1 MRNVFSTA
9 LLLLC
14 SMDFSAQAQVLVT
27 GAMRNSMFTG
37 QLAGLVRMD
46 TIAKQGAF
54 GIGPLEHLRG
64 ELLLWDGVP
73 YVSRGTSDTSLTVK
87 VEREASAPFFV
98 HANVREWVE
107 VTLPDSITRL
117 ADLDGFLTSR
127 FAQESRP
134 MAFKLS
140 GSIARAEV
148 HVVDLPR
155 GAEVRSP
162 DDAHKGRKT
171 FVREVLEADLL
182 GFFSTKHKAV
192 FTHHDTN
199 IHVHLIDEE
208 RRWMGHVDS
217 LRFDP
222 RAIRLFVQVQ

>member
-27 GAMRNSMFTG
+27 GAMRNTMFNG

-46 TIAKQGAF
+46 TIAEPGVF
-54 GIGPLEHLRG
+54 GIGPLDHLQG
-64 ELLLWDGVP
+64 ELLLWDGVA
-73 YVSRGTSDTSLTVK
+73 YVSRATSDTSLTVQ
-87 VEREASAPFFV
+87 VDREASAPFFV
-98 HANVREWVE
+98 HAKVHDWGE
-107 VTLPDSITRL
+107 VPLPDSIAEL
-117 ADLDGFLTSR
+117 AQLDDFLTAR
-127 FAQESRP
+127 YAIESRP

-140 GSIARAEV
+140 GPIVRAEI
-148 HVVDLPR
+148 HVMDLPP
-155 GAEVRSP
+155 GAVVRSP

-171 FVREVLEADLL
+171 FVRKEVEADLL
-182 GFFSTKHKAV
+182 GFFSMKHKAV

-199 IHVHLIDEE
+199 IHLHLIDKE
-208 RRWMGHVDS
+208 RNWMGHVDG